1 MTPSPGRRRLPEI
14 FLLFCLTCSCGDG
27 QQNAAP
33 EKRGAPP
40 PPSQSGPAVAVA
52 CTRTAID
59 DADSKAFFPAESGGF
74 CLDPKDGGKALGE
87 GTKNALE
94 GIADLFDGESKIYE
108 DHGVTRVVQAHYVAK
123 AGGKATVD
131 IVLSK
136 FADDR
141 GAYAMFT
148 KRVVGDGDPKD
159 PVTPKPFAAGGAAAL
174 GTGAATMWKG
184 PFMVE
189 LVYNDDTK
197 SPADIEREGKAVLEP
212 LAVTIGSALTGESKP
227 PVLVAALPEASRLP
241 LGVRVL
247 MKGALPGASASP
259 GGAIGYYDEQGRR
272 YRVFVI
278 DAADEEKA
286 KELLKAVPGASPVAG
301 VADQALRAEVKE
313 ATATGEML
321 VARKGK
327 RIAGVVDEL
336 RVFGG
341 KSAATMLSADEKKAK
356 LAALFP

>member
-1 MTPSPGRRRLPEI
+1 MTTRVLGRRLPELV
-14 FLLFCLTCSCGDG
+14 LLFCLTCSCG
-27 QQNAAP
+27 NAESKASP

-52 CTRTAID
+52 CTRATID
-59 DADSKAFFPAESGGF
+59 DADTKAFFPAELGGF

-94 GIADLFDGESKIYE
+94 GIADLFDGESRIYE
-108 DHGVTRVVQAHYVAK
+108 DHGVKRVVQVHYVAK
-123 AGGKATVD
+123 AGGAATVD

-136 FADDR
+136 FAEDR
-141 GAYAMFT
+141 GAYGMFT

-159 PVTPKPFAAGGAAAL
+159 PVTPKPLAAGGVAAL

-212 LAVTIGSALTGESKP
+212 LAVAIGAALVGDTKP
-227 PVLVAALPEASRLP
+227 PGNVAILPEAGRLP

-247 MKGALPGASASP
+247 MKGALPGAATSP
-259 GGAIGYYDEQGRR
+259 GGAVGYYDDGGKR

-286 KELLKAVPGASPVAG
+286 KEFVNSVPGAAAVNG
-301 VADQALRAEVKE
+301 IADQALRAEVKE
-313 ATATGEML
+313 ATASGEMI
-321 VARKGK
+321 VARKGT

-341 KSAATMLSADEKKAK
+341 KSPATVLTTDEKKAK
-356 LAALFP
+356 LRALFP